1 MTDVQW
7 RTLWAFMGKVIFGV
21 IGWVAFWTGL
31 SRLIY

>member
-1 MTDVQW
+1 MTDAEWGKV
-7 RTLWAFMGKVIFGV
+7 WAFSGKVILGI